1 MASTPHLGHFFNTKT
16 LPPFILLYAIK
27 SKSQEFFNYF
37 LDKTVIE
44 FVFDLFCKNFSAYI
58 AIESIESSYKLRSVY
73 ENEVKYLR
81 YFPISDPCA
90 YKPNSGNTI
99 EDLIIA
105 SLS

>member
-37 LDKTVIE
+37 LDNTVIE

-58 AIESIESSYKLRSVY
+58 AIESAESSYKLRSVY
-73 ENEVKYLR
+73 ENDVKYFIN
-81 YFPISDPCA
+81 FPISDPCA